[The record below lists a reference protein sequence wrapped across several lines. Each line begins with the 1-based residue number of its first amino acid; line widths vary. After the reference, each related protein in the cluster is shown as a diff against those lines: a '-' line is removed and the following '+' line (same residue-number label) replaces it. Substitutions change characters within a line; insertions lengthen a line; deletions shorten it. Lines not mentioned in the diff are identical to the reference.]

1 MSLTTLKAYLAG
13 TEEAG
18 MFRRVI
24 SLLLQGISLHAVE
37 GDKADYDRFRDDL
50 DRIQSAVTKNSSGQ
64 ELLVAAGAANQ
75 ALADYGQRTT
85 RFIRQQ
91 GSVLHNMISMLTQT
105 MLSIGAGSENSAEH
119 LRAIEK
125 ELAHAV
131 MIEDV
136 QTLKL
141 RLADCLKNL
150 REEVA
155 RQKTQAQA
163 QARQIERH
171 LEHARECALDP
182 PDVDGEID
190 PATGLRTRSAAK
202 SAFHAALQ
210 TPGRK
215 YVVTAVVNGIHSV
228 NRRFGY
234 AVGDRLLKT
243 VSDHFGGTLFKTDR
257 LFRWRGPALVALLER
272 EEPVDV
278 VQTEIRRISAKRI
291 EGALEVGEGVLL
303 PVSASWL
310 VLPLNTSAGD
320 MAKSIENFIAS
331 RCRCTD
337 TEN

>member
-1 MSLTTLKAYLAG
+1 
-13 TEEAG
+13 

-37 GDKADYDRFRDDL
+37 GDKTDYDRFRDDL
-50 DRIQSAVTKNSSGQ
+50 DRIQASVAKDSSGQ
-64 ELLVAAGAANQ
+64 ELLVAAGATNQ

-91 GSVLHNMISMLTQT
+91 GAVLHNIISMLTQT
-105 MLSIGAGSENSAEH
+105 MLSIGAGSESSAEH

-125 ELAHAV
+125 DLAHAV

-141 RLADCLKNL
+141 RLADCLKNM

-163 QARQIERH
+163 QARQIQRH
-171 LEHARECALDP
+171 LEHARDCALDTP
-182 PDVDGEID
+182 EVDGEID
-190 PATGLRTRSAAK
+190 LTTGLRTRSAAK

-215 YVVTAVVNGIHSV
+215 YVVAAVVNRIQSV

-243 VSDHFGGTLFKTDR
+243 VSDLFGGTLAKTDR

-272 EEPVDV
+272 EEPIDV

-291 EGALEVGEGVLL
+291 EGALEIGEGVLL

-310 VLPLNTSAGD
+310 VLPLNASAGD

-331 RCRCTD
+331 QVQIH
-337 TEN
+337 EE

>member
-155 RQKTQAQA
+155 RSQ
-163 QARQIERH
+163 
-171 LEHARECALDP
+171 
-182 PDVDGEID
+182 
-190 PATGLRTRSAAK
+190 
-202 SAFHAALQ
+202 
-210 TPGRK
+210 
-215 YVVTAVVNGIHSV
+215 
-228 NRRFGY
+228 
-234 AVGDRLLKT
+234 DR
-243 VSDHFGGTLFKTDR
+243 
-257 LFRWRGPALVALLER
+257 RGPR
-272 EEPVDV
+272 EKRGYE
-278 VQTEIRRISAKRI
+278 AKF
-291 EGALEVGEGVLL
+291 
-303 PVSASWL
+303 S
-310 VLPLNTSAGD
+310 
-320 MAKSIENFIAS
+320 
-331 RCRCTD
+331 
-337 TEN
+337 

>member
-50 DRIQSAVTKNSSGQ
+50 ERIQASVSKDSSGQ
-64 ELLVAAGAANQ
+64 ELLVAAGATNQ
-75 ALADYGQRTT
+75 ALANYGQRTT

-91 GSVLHNMISMLTQT
+91 GAVLHNIISMLTQT
-105 MLSIGAGSENSAEH
+105 MLSIGAGSESSAEH

-150 REEVA
+150 REESA
-155 RQKTQAQA
+155 RQRAQAQV
-163 QARQIERH
+163 QARQIQQH
-171 LEHARECALDP
+171 LEHARDCAQDS
-182 PDVDGEID
+182 PDLDGEID
-190 PATGLRTRSAAK
+190 PTTGLRTRAAAK

-215 YVVTAVVNGIHSV
+215 YVVAAVVNRIQSV

-234 AVGDRLLKT
+234 AVGDHLLKT
-243 VSDHFGGTLFKTDR
+243 VSDLLGGTLAKTDR
-257 LFRWRGPALVALLER
+257 LFRWRGPALIALLER
-272 EEPVDV
+272 EEPIDV
-278 VQTEIRRISAKRI
+278 VQTEIRRISAKKI
-291 EGALEVGEGVLL
+291 EGALEIGEGVLL

-310 VLPLNTSAGD
+310 VLPLNASAGE
-320 MAKSIENFIAS
+320 MAKRIENFIAS
-331 RCRCTD
+331 QVQIQ
-337 TEN
+337 EE

>member
-13 TEEAG
+13 TEEAS

-37 GDKADYDRFRDDL
+37 GDKTDYDRFRDDL
-50 DRIQSAVTKNSSGQ
+50 DRIQASVAKDSSGQ
-64 ELLVAAGAANQ
+64 ELLVAAGATNQ

-91 GSVLHNMISMLTQT
+91 GAVLHNIISMLTQT
-105 MLSIGAGSENSAEH
+105 MLSIGAGSESSAEH

-125 ELAHAV
+125 DLAHAV

-141 RLADCLKNL
+141 RLADCLKNM

-163 QARQIERH
+163 QARQIQRH
-171 LEHARECALDP
+171 LEHARDCALDTP
-182 PDVDGEID
+182 EVDGEID
-190 PATGLRTRSAAK
+190 LTTGLRTRSAAK

-215 YVVTAVVNGIHSV
+215 YVVAAVVNRIQSV

-243 VSDHFGGTLFKTDR
+243 VSDLFGGTLAKTDR

-272 EEPVDV
+272 EEPIDV

-291 EGALEVGEGVLL
+291 EGALEIGEGVLL

-310 VLPLNTSAGD
+310 VLPLNASAGD

-331 RCRCTD
+331 QVQIH
-337 TEN
+337 EE